1 MSLTPGSKYNS
12 IFLYAIDTRF
22 NRDVMIY
29 IKLVQGKKHIQH
41 EGVFVERIR
50 KKLPRYLNFALLDLK
65 TPLPLIDCYIK
76 FENDTE
82 LVENIINHWRHLEYV
97 THYIYKG

>member
-1 MSLTPGSKYNS
+1 MSLTPGSKYS

-41 EGVFVERIR
+41 EGVFVKRIR
-50 KKLPRYLNFALLDLK
+50 KELPRYLNFALLSLN
-65 TPLPLIDCYIK
+65 TVLPLIDCYK
-76 FENDTE
+76 EFKDDAE
-82 LVENIINHWRHLEYV
+82 IIEDILKCWGHFEYV